1 MKVLQVPSLNIAKNY
16 NTAKILSLSSGL
28 FPFSVLGWPDN
39 TEDLRVFYPG
49 TLLETGH
56 DIIFF
61 WVARMVFFGQK
72 LMGKLPFKDV
82 FLHAMVSEKLG
93 SSHFCSSVYIFS
105 VGTGRPRSEDVQ
117 EPG

>member
-1 MKVLQVPSLNIAKNY
+1 MSVKVLESTPLNIAKNY
-16 NTAKILSLSSGL
+16 REKSLTPLSSGL

-82 FLHAMVSEKLG
+82 FLHAMVSENLR
-93 SSHFCSSVYIFS
+93 SSHLRFNC
-105 VGTGRPRSEDVQ
+105 
-117 EPG
+117 

>member
-1 MKVLQVPSLNIAKNY
+1 MPKNY
-16 NTAKILSLSSGL
+16 REKSLTPLSSGL

-93 SSHFCSSVYIFS
+93 SSHFCINCLYFS
-105 VGTGRPRSEDVQ
+105 VGARRPRSEDVQ